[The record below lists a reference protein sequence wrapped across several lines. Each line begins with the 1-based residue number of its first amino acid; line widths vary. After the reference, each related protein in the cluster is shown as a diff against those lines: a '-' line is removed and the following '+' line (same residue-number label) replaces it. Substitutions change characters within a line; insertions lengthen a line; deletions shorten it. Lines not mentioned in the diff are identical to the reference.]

1 MGSNPSP
8 TSGRFRPRGVLL
20 VSTSV
25 NGAGRRLWPMQDL
38 VLFSSEALAERFHA
52 RGSSQG
58 PRFGIDALAELGA
71 QAGWLLLAELG
82 TKAGLIL

>member
-1 MGSNPSP
+1 
-8 TSGRFRPRGVLL
+8 
-20 VSTSV
+20 
-25 NGAGRRLWPMQDL
+25 MQAL
-38 VLFSSEALAERFHA
+38 ELFSSEALAERFHA

-82 TKAGLIL
+82 NKAGLIL

>member
-1 MGSNPSP
+1 
-8 TSGRFRPRGVLL
+8 
-20 VSTSV
+20 
-25 NGAGRRLWPMQDL
+25 MQDL

-82 TKAGLIL
+82 AGMLVDVGGAHVISMPFGSFSCQQNSGCRSTNGRS